1 MRVALLMI
9 IAYHSSTNDQ
19 FERINQTIEIVI
31 RYALMKEDVTNFI
44 ILLLTIQATINNFVN
59 VTTRVLSNEI
69 LYEFKMTK
77 SLNLLDQSLR
87 ARQRA
92 ENENLATSI
101 EKERNM
107 LRKEAK
113 EFIDFAQTMI
123 KIRYDLRH
131 TSFNLKVETNVYI
144 NLHKDYTQSEIKSRK
159 FNKQRLNLIK
169 IIDKIEK
176 LTYKLNISAN

>member
-1 MRVALLMI
+1 MI
-9 IAYHSSTNDQ
+9 IAYHSSTDDQ

-44 ILLLTIQATINNFVN
+44 TFLFTIQATINNFVS
-59 VTTRVLSNEI
+59 VATRISSNEI
-69 LYEFKMTK
+69 LYVFKMTK
-77 SLNLLDQSLR
+77 SLNLLDQNLH

-92 ENENLATSI
+92 EDENLAPSI

-123 KIRYDLRH
+123 KIRYDSRH
-131 TSFNLKVETNVYI
+131 TSLNLKVETSVYI
-144 NLHKDYTQSEIKSRK
+144 NLHRSYTQSKIKSRK
-159 FNKQRLNLIK
+159 FSKQRLDLIK

>member
-1 MRVALLMI
+1 MRIALLMI
-9 IAYHSSTNDQ
+9 IAYHSSTDDQ

-44 ILLLTIQATINNFVN
+44 ILLLIIQATINNFVN
-59 VTTRVLSNEI
+59 VATKVSSNEI

-92 ENENLATSI
+92 EDENLATSI

-107 LRKEAK
+107 LRKKAK
-113 EFIDFAQTMI
+113 EFIDFA
-123 KIRYDLRH
+123 
-131 TSFNLKVETNVYI
+131 
-144 NLHKDYTQSEIKSRK
+144 
-159 FNKQRLNLIK
+159 
-169 IIDKIEK
+169 
-176 LTYKLNISAN
+176 